1 MKKKST
7 TAWILEWAG
16 QKKSS
21 YVLSVILAIGNVVC
35 KIIPYFI
42 IIDVVKCF

>member
-21 YVLSVILAIGNVVC
+21 YVFSVILAIGNVVC
-35 KIIPYFI
+35 DFNCGIIYN
-42 IIDVVKCF
+42 C

>member
-16 QKKSS
+16 QKKEFLCTQCHTS
-21 YVLSVILAIGNVVC
+21 
-35 KIIPYFI
+35 
-42 IIDVVKCF
+42 DR